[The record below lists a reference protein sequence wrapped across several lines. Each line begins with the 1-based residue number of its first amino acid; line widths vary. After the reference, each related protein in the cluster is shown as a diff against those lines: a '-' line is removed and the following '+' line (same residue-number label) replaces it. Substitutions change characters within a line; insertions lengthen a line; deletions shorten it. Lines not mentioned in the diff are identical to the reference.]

1 MILDNGYNYMRAMQ
15 DAMDEGK
22 FQLVVT
28 LLAKTQEDATVC

>member
-15 DAMDEGK
+15 DAMDEAK

-28 LLAKTQEDATVC
+28 LLSKTADNSIV